1 MEDAVHPRVCGE
13 LDGVRLPLREH
24 PGSSPRVRGTRR
36 IEDQREE
43 VVRFIPACAGNSH
56 CRYSTRPGMPVHPR
70 VCGELT
76 TSVTTSK
83 LPVGSSPR
91 VRGTHPARRHARRRR
106 RFIPACAGNSSRLPR
121 GPRVGAVHPRVCGE
135 LADRRPFVGAPLGSS
150 PRVRGTLPTSKG
162 RAAGLR
168 FIPACAGNSAMLSA
182 RMAPT
187 PVHPRVCGE
196 LVVDAGAS
204 PALAGSSPRVRG
216 TRWPLGSPPCRPPV
230 HPRVCGELLVGGPG
244 TRTPSGSSPRVR
256 GTLCNTIFRVPTN
269 RFIPA
274 CAGNSCK
281 CTWLAK
287 ARTVHPRV
295 CGELRAATA
304 ADLAGDGSSPRV
316 RGTRAHRVLRRG
328 GGRFIPACAG
338 NSCLWSIGASAIS
351 VHPRV
356 CGELPRRSRGERQHR
371 RFIPACAGNSAR

>member
-1 MEDAVHPRVCGE
+1 MG
-13 LDGVRLPLREH
+13 
-24 PGSSPRVRGTRR
+24 GSSPRVRGT
-36 IEDQREE
+36 QR
-43 VVRFIPACAGNSH
+43 
-56 CRYSTRPGMPVHPR
+56 
-70 VCGELT
+70 
-76 TSVTTSK
+76 
-83 LPVGSSPR
+83 SPPHR
-91 VRGTHPARRHARRRR
+91 QPNR
-106 RFIPACAGNSSRLPR
+106 RFIPACAGNSSH
-121 GPRVGAVHPRVCGE
+121 GDHW
-135 LADRRPFVGAPLGSS
+135 LAIAGGSS
-150 PRVRGTLPTSKG
+150 PRVRGTHHQ
-162 RAAGLR
+162 RNDIEVACR
-168 FIPACAGNSAMLSA
+168 FIPACAGNSSCAET
-182 RMAPT
+182 RAPT
-187 PVHPRVCGE
+187 TSVHPRVCGELYELAVGDVRHDGSSPRVRGTRRRQWLRFPSPGVHPRVCGE